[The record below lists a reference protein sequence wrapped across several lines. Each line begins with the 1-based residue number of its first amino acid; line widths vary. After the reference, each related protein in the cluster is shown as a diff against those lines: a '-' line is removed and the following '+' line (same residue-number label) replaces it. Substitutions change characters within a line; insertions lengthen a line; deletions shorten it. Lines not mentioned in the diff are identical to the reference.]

1 MYRFFKHNDQWRYKE
16 RTWPAAKP
24 IDTFALE
31 RILGVIG
38 GPKVI
43 VVRTWPGEPYDT
55 HITVENGFITHVAY
69 NYEYVGDAGCAE
81 CCPVTYDTVERSERT
96 EFFATEIPL

>member
-16 RTWPAAKP
+16 KTWPAAKP

-38 GPKVI
+38 GPKVVAYI
-43 VVRTWPGEPYDT
+43 KQPKGEELQV
-55 HITVENGFITHVAY
+55 TVENGFITRVDSV
-69 NYEYVGDAGCAE
+69 EESVGDGGCAE
-81 CCPVTYDTVERSERT
+81 CCAFTYDTIYRDERF
-96 EFFATEIPL
+96 EFFAKEIPL